1 MLNMNYSFNRS
12 YFGAVLAVGLFVLF
26 VSLLP
31 LTEAIH
37 VVPLLLI
44 FIGFFTFK
52 KMTRFEGVYIYLL
65 ISLFIT
71 VPIFISA
78 VDAFDVEKTLIDGFR
93 IGLYFLAGYVLLS
106 LNKDRIEKKWSDI
119 LFYMV
124 LLICLIW
131 SFDAI
136 LQYIYGRNTL
146 GYEYNNRRVTGF
158 FHPKMRIGIILA
170 HLLPFVMEACRR
182 LHLRTSC
189 SFFWLLF
196 LPVLFV
202 ILIGGSRSSW
212 VVAFLALSGYFV
224 FLIWSGYLSKKIA
237 VTGLIASIILV
248 SVSYVFI
255 PQFQSRVDQTAKI
268 FNFDE
273 SSLNAATSRRGEV
286 WSSAWTLFSEN
297 PVNGIGQGAM
307 ASMIEERQLASR
319 GYPHAHFFVL
329 DVMMYAG
336 TIGLIFYVIAFFL
349 MIYRVF
355 YKFLGKNSSEFTLSL
370 SAVLMCMPI
379 NTHWGIY
386 STLSSSIMCIL
397 IIFSFLRLS
406 DAGSEQKIH

>member
-1 MLNMNYSFNRS
+1 MSFYLDRS
-12 YFGAVLAVGLFVLF
+12 YFGVVLAIGLFVLF

-31 LTEAIH
+31 LTEAVHI
-37 VVPLLLI
+37 VPLLLI
-44 FIGFFTFK
+44 LIGLFSFK
-52 KMTRFEGVYIYLL
+52 KMKRFEGVYIYLL
-65 ISLFIT
+65 VSLFVT

-106 LNKDRIEKKWSDI
+106 LNEDRIERKWSDI

-136 LQYIYGRNTL
+136 LQYFYGRNTL
-146 GYEYNNRRVTGF
+146 GYEYNNHRVTGF

-182 LHLRTSC
+182 LHLRTS
-189 SFFWLLF
+189 SSLFWLLL

-212 VVAFLALSGYFV
+212 VVAFLALSSYFF
-224 FLIWSGYLSKKIA
+224 FLLWTGYLSIKIA
-237 VTGLIASIILV
+237 VIGLIVSIILF
-248 SVSYVFI
+248 SVSYALL

-268 FNFDE
+268 FNFDQ
-273 SSLNAATSRRGEV
+273 SSLNTATSNRGEV
-286 WSSAWTLFSEN
+286 WSSAWTLFREN
-297 PVNGIGQGAM
+297 PANGIGQGAM
-307 ASMIEERQLASR
+307 ASMIEERKLASR

-336 TIGLIFYVIAFFL
+336 TIGFIFYVISFFL
-349 MIYRVF
+349 MLYRVF
-355 YKFLGKNSSEFTLSL
+355 YKFLGKNSSDFTLSL

-397 IIFSFLRLS
+397 IIYSFLRLS
-406 DAGSEQKIH
+406 DAGSEQEIL